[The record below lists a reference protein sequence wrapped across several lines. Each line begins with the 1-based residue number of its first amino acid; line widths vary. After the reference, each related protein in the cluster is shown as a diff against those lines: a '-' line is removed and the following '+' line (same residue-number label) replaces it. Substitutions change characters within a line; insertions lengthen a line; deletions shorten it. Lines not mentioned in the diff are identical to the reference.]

1 MTIDH
6 QRRAVLSL
14 MANGIL
20 LSRTTPTFGTT
31 GARAAS
37 GSIPPR
43 LLTLAVFSPIASE
56 PEKGGVNRL
65 ARYEHWL
72 GRKISKIT
80 DNASETGD
88 WAQLKR
94 TTIYARDFWDKKPV
108 DLLLRIPLLPASATG
123 QFKAG
128 AEGSFDPHFL
138 ELARGLAPILAREI
152 SGTTYTLRIGLGWE
166 NNGNWY
172 PWFAKID
179 PDAYKTFYRH
189 VVGLFRSV
197 DPRFRFDWNTSLGTM
212 QIAPD
217 VIFPGKDYVDTI
229 GLDIYD
235 QFPIGSSYGFGNHA
249 RRFTELYKGGAFG
262 LDYWN
267 DKSKT
272 LRIPITVGEW
282 GVADWT
288 KMWIGGG
295 VQGGGDNPYF
305 IEQMAAWF
313 DSLGDRLI
321 WQSYFERFYKGV
333 NHSLSRGPMLPDN
346 QTPGPS
352 VFPQSS
358 AKYRELFGANAS

>member
-1 MTIDH
+1 MDPE
-6 QRRAVLSL
+6 RRAALSL
-14 MANGIL
+14 MANGVL
-20 LSRTTPTFGTT
+20 LSLTARTLGAT

-43 LLTLAVFSPIASE
+43 LRTLAIFSPIASE
-56 PEKGGVNRL
+56 PEKGGGDRL

-72 GRKISKIT
+72 GRKIGKIT

-88 WAQLKR
+88 WAQLMR
-94 TTIYARDFWDKKPV
+94 TTIYARDFWGKKPI
-108 DLLLRIPLLPASATG
+108 DLLLRIPLLPAAAKG

-128 AEGSFDPHFL
+128 AEGRFDPHFL
-138 ELARGLAPILAREI
+138 ELARSLSPLLDREV

-172 PWFAKID
+172 PWFSKTD
-179 PDAYKTFYRH
+179 PHAYKTFYQR
-189 VVGLFRSV
+189 VVVLFRSV

-212 QIAPD
+212 QLAPD
-217 VIFPGKDYVDTI
+217 VIFPGKDHVDSI

-235 QFPIGSSYGFGNHA
+235 QFPNGSSYGFGKHA
-249 RRFTELYKGGAFG
+249 RRFTDLYKGGAFG
-262 LDYWN
+262 LDYWS
-267 DKSKT
+267 DKSKA
-272 LRIPITVGEW
+272 LQLPIAVGEW

-288 KMWIGGG
+288 KTWTGGG
-295 VQGGGDNPYF
+295 AQGGGDNPHF

-333 NHSLSRGPMLPDN
+333 NHSLSRGPMLPDGR
-346 QTPGPS
+346 TPGPT
-352 VFPQSS
+352 VFPESS
-358 AKYRELFGANAS
+358 AKYRELFGVGAS